1 MIWKILQ
8 IAIIIRNLKVWTN
21 IAFKNRFRWQACF
34 LICKEVD
41 RYFIDQSL
49 CYLAI
54 FLEDETSKY
63 FSLIRF
69 SLPVSPAIVFVVAS
83 IVDVIDIVDL
93 IWIEIIGFTSKCPG
107 IFCIVVTVHREVF
120 SCLFWHPDGQ
130 LSCQI
135 IAEDFSFERE
145 ATFVRKR
152 ISWYSLPVHRKLL
165 AFIACIPLEINAYG
179 RW

>member
-21 IAFKNRFRWQACF
+21 VAFKNRFRWQTCF

-41 RYFIDQSL
+41 RYFIDQTL
-49 CYLAI
+49 CYLTI
-54 FLEDETSKY
+54 FLEDKTSKY

-69 SLPVSPAIVFVVAS
+69 SLPVGPAIVLVVAT
-83 IVDVIDIVDL
+83 IIDVIDIVDL

-120 SCLFWHPDGQ
+120 SCLFWYPDGQ

-135 IAEDFSFERE
+135 IANDFSFQRE
-145 ATFVRKR
+145 AAFVRKR
-152 ISWYSLPVHRKLL
+152 ISW
-165 AFIACIPLEINAYG
+165 
-179 RW
+179 

>member
-21 IAFKNRFRWQACF
+21 VAFKNRFRWQTCF

-41 RYFIDQSL
+41 RYFIDQTL
-49 CYLAI
+49 CYLTI
-54 FLEDETSKY
+54 FLEDETSKG
-63 FSLIRF
+63 FGLIRF
-69 SLPVSPAIVFVVAS
+69 PLPVSPAIVFVVAT

-93 IWIEIIGFTSKCPG
+93 IWIEIVGFTSKCSG
-107 IFCIVVTVHREVF
+107 ILCIVVTVHREDF
-120 SCLFWHPDGQ
+120 SCLFGHPDGQ

-135 IAEDFSFERE
+135 IANDFSFQRE
-145 ATFVRKR
+145 ATFVRKC
-152 ISWYSLPVHRKLL
+152 ISWDSLPVHRQFL
-165 AFIACIPLEINAYG
+165 AFIACIPLEVNAYG

>member
-21 IAFKNRFRWQACF
+21 IAFKNGFRWQACF
-34 LICKEVD
+34 LIRKEVD
-41 RYFIDQSL
+41 RYFIDQTL

-54 FLEDETSKY
+54 FLEDETSKG
-63 FSLIRF
+63 FGLIRF
-69 SLPVSPAIVFVVAS
+69 SLPVGPTVILVVAT

-120 SCLFWHPDGQ
+120 SCLF
-130 LSCQI
+130 
-135 IAEDFSFERE
+135 
-145 ATFVRKR
+145 
-152 ISWYSLPVHRKLL
+152 
-165 AFIACIPLEINAYG
+165 
-179 RW
+179 